1 MSKVKATYHIVFGT
15 KKRMQ
20 TITPEHRK
28 ELYAYMFGIFKAHK
42 CYVHRIN
49 GMAEHI
55 HVLFDLS
62 PTVALADIVKSI
74 KQSSSLWLKA
84 NEKFPH
90 FQGWGRGYYGFT
102 LSAEH
107 IESAINYIK
116 NQQTHHNT
124 YGFLQEMHG
133 IAEREGF
140 EWYEDDWE

>member
-1 MSKVKATYHIVFGT
+1 
-15 KKRMQ
+15 
-20 TITPEHRK
+20 
-28 ELYAYMFGIFKAHK
+28 
-42 CYVHRIN
+42 
-49 GMAEHI
+49 MADHI

-74 KQSSSLWLKA
+74 KQSSSQWLKT
-84 NEKFPH
+84 NQNFPH

-116 NQQTHHNT
+116 NQQTHHIT
-124 YGFLQEMHG
+124 YGFLQEMRG

-140 EWYEDDWE
+140 EWYEDDWV

>member
-1 MSKVKATYHIVFGT
+1 
-15 KKRMQ
+15 
-20 TITPEHRK
+20 
-28 ELYAYMFGIFKAHK
+28 
-42 CYVHRIN
+42 
-49 GMAEHI
+49 MAEHI

-124 YGFLQEMHG
+124 YGFLQEMRD
-133 IAEREGF
+133 IAGREGF